1 MEKVVSKT
9 EVNRK
14 KYQKKKKRLY
24 ISSYYNEVYTQVFT
38 RAVFSTQV
46 WRFKGTVPSTNSTK
60 VRTSWWEHTQDT
72 DPTTSE
78 SQSQLEKGQA
88 CSSAT
93 MCSQEQP
100 ESRDNYYFNSF
111 HGSTLN
117 DTTTSHQTPTLKD
130 STLSSP
136 NTTVE
141 ITCLQPSLDHGK
153 YYPIHRLNLNYSVLR
168 YQEIFFYS
176 LIGNKKKKI
185 YNKSRGHQAL
195 QAICSKWEKTVACW

>member
-78 SQSQLEKGQA
+78 SQMLGQA
-88 CSSAT
+88 CSSVT

-100 ESRDNYYFNSF
+100 ESCDNYFNSF
-111 HGSTLN
+111 HGSTLS
-117 DTTTSHQTPTLKD
+117 DPTTSHQTPTLKD

-141 ITCLQPSLDHGK
+141 IKPPCNMLT
-153 YYPIHRLNLNYSVLR
+153 
-168 YQEIFFYS
+168 
-176 LIGNKKKKI
+176 
-185 YNKSRGHQAL
+185 
-195 QAICSKWEKTVACW
+195 KW